1 MAKKKVNVELNMTPF
16 IGLFALLVVMLLLT
30 AVWNRVASLST
41 DTTGAAAADEN
52 TPPPP
57 KKVQLS
63 VTVVPGGIEMSE
75 DSTGTRIP
83 DAPGGDID
91 VMRFVQMLQYW
102 KQKYPDRSDVI
113 LNTENTVT
121 YEKLIRVFDTLV
133 GNEWP
138 DVGVSTQ

>member
-1 MAKKKVNVELNMTPF
+1 MANKKVNVELNMTPF

-30 AVWNRVASLST
+30 AVWNRIAALST
-41 DTTGAAAADEN
+41 DTTASSAADEN
-52 TPPPP
+52 TPPP
-57 KKVQLS
+57 KKQVQLN
-63 VTVVPGGIEMSE
+63 VTILPHAIEMAE
-75 DSTGTRIP
+75 DSNGTRIP
-83 DAPGGDID
+83 NAPSGDID

-102 KQKYPDRSDVI
+102 KKKYPKRSDIV

>member
-30 AVWNRVASLST
+30 AVWNRIASLST
-41 DTTGAAAADEN
+41 DTTAASAADES
-52 TPPPP
+52 TPPP
-57 KKVQLS
+57 KKQVQLS
-63 VTVVPGGIEMSE
+63 VTVLPGAIEIAE
-75 DSTGTRIP
+75 DTNGTRIP
-83 DAPGGDID
+83 DAPNGDVD

-102 KQKYPDRSDVI
+102 KQKYPGRTDVI

>member
-1 MAKKKVNVELNMTPF
+1 MTPF

-30 AVWNRVASLST
+30 AVWNRIASLST

-52 TPPPP
+52 TPPP
-57 KKVQLS
+57 KKQVQLS
-63 VTVVPGGIEMSE
+63 VTVVPGGIEMAE

-102 KQKYPDRSDVI
+102 KQKYPERSDVI